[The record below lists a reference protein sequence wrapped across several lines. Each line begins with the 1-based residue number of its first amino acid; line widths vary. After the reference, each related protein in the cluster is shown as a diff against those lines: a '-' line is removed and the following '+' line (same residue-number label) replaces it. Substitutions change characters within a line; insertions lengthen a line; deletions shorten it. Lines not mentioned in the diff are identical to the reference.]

1 MMQKEDEDA
10 AAEEAAEGEDEAVNE
25 GGDEDEMEIPEY
37 EGDNEGDE
45 GDALVGR
52 GGAEFK

>member
-10 AAEEAAEGEDEAVNE
+10 MAEEAAEEAAEGEDEAVNE

-37 EGDNEGDE
+37 EGD
-45 GDALVGR
+45 
-52 GGAEFK
+52 